1 MAITDW
7 EPRANLKKKKRDHRF
22 MTYKALLA
30 VGSLALTC
38 KENAHEHSKVVT
50 TAALPT
56 IESVHCILKTQ

>member
-1 MAITDW
+1 
-7 EPRANLKKKKRDHRF
+7 

-38 KENAHEHSKVVT
+38 KKNAHEHSKVVT

-56 IESVHCILKTQ
+56 IESVHCILETQ